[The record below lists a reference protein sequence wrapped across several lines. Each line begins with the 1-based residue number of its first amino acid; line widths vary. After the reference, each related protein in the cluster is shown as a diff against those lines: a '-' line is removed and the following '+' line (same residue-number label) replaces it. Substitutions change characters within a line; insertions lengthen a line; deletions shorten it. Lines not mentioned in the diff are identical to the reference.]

1 MAHNVGS
8 PVLRSIVLLLLS
20 GVLLSSAQA
29 RVIPRNSLYG
39 AIAYHDASSS
49 SGFAVD
55 RRNSREAR
63 VEALRQCGHPKCE
76 VALSLRNECGAIA
89 RGGKLVRSQKGATR
103 QEAEAKALRL
113 CGERCEVIAWACT
126 R

>member
-1 MAHNVGS
+1 MANNVGS
-8 PVLRSIVLLLLS
+8 PLPRSIFVLVLS
-20 GVLLSSAQA
+20 GVLLSSAHA
-29 RVIPRNSLYG
+29 RVIHHNALYG
-39 AIAYHDASSS
+39 AIAYHDASRS

-76 VALSLRNECGAIA
+76 VALTLRNECGAIA
-89 RGGKLVRSQKGATR
+89 RDGKLVRSQKGATR
-103 QEAEAKALRL
+103 QEAEAKALRQ
-113 CGERCEVIAWACT
+113 CGERCEIITWACT